1 MHKYFKYL
9 FQSQVQ
15 IGKIRELEFQ
25 KCQIFNFNSDKN
37 FRHNTLTFQTGPK
50 LVDIIS

>member
-1 MHKYFKYL
+1 MHTYFKYL

-15 IGKIRELEFQ
+15 IGKIRELEL
-25 KCQIFNFNSDKN
+25 KCQILNFNSDKN
-37 FRHNTLTFQTGPK
+37 FRHNTLIFQTGPK